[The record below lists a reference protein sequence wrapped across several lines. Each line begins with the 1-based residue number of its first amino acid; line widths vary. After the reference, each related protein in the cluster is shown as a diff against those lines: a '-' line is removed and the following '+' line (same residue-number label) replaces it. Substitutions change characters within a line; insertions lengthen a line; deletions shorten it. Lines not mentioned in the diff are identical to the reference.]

1 MQANRAAIRVLIA
14 DDLPA
19 MRADLVKILNEL
31 GFSNIQEAQ
40 DGKAG
45 WEKARVEAQYGN
57 PFELIFLDINMP
69 QMNGIQLLKSLRGLD
84 TYKKVPIF
92 MVSTENEKDIIIKCI
107 MEGANDYILKP
118 YQADTVKDKLTKKLN
133 L

>member
-1 MQANRAAIRVLIA
+1 
-14 DDLPA
+14 
-19 MRADLVKILNEL
+19 
-31 GFSNIQEAQ
+31 
-40 DGKAG
+40 
-45 WEKARVEAQYGN
+45 
-57 PFELIFLDINMP
+57 
-69 QMNGIQLLKSLRGLD
+69 MNGIQLLKSLRGLD

-118 YQADTVKDKLTKKLN
+118 YQPETVKDKLTKKLN

>member
-1 MQANRAAIRVLIA
+1 MDKRAQAKVLIC

-19 MRADLVKILNEL
+19 MRADLSNILREL
-31 GFSNIQEAQ
+31 GFQHIIECQ

-45 WEKARVEAQYGN
+45 WEKAKSEAQYERA
-57 PFELIFLDINMP
+57 FDIIFLDINMP
-69 QMNGIQLLKSLRGLD
+69 QMNGIQLLKSLRGIES
-84 TYKKVPIF
+84 YKKTPIF

-118 YQADTVKDKLTKKLN
+118 FQPDTVKEKINKKLGY
-133 L
+133 